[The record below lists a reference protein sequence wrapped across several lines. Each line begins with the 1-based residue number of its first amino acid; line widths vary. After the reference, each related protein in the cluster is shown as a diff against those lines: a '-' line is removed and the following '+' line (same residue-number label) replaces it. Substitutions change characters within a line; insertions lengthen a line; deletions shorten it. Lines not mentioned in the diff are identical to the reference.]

1 MRQGLTLPIF
11 PCSEICTCTVHGTMV
26 LGAVEYIASGTGSV
40 FKFIQPLTNC
50 SALTITS
57 QTCFCVICF
66 MFCELWLFMQ
76 YVLHMAQ
83 QTTATTTV
91 EPVSQSTIKMCMF
104 SVLFGFYL
112 NSFQLVPKKSWCEWI
127 RFWCMWLL
135 FLSYLDLLR
144 SHKWIK
150 IVTVTLSQNI
160 LRKK

>member
-1 MRQGLTLPIF
+1 MRQGWTLPIF

-83 QTTATTTV
+83 QTTAITTV

-112 NSFQLVPKKSWCEWI
+112 NSFQKLFALVPKK
-127 RFWCMWLL
+127 FLMWMNQFLMYVAFVS
-135 FLSYLDLLR
+135 FLSWHT
-144 SHKWIK
+144 S
-150 IVTVTLSQNI
+150 VA
-160 LRKK
+160 